1 MLNTISPDMGAR
13 FDDFKKC
20 LISEKEGGATSDY
33 YILLNAGVTDP
44 EGNRYNYHLHNKGMI
59 DSVLSAGTYLDL
71 VQALQ
76 HESEVEF
83 SSYLTSIRTVIGA
96 LQPLHKNL
104 RGNCSQTS
112 YPLANLCGALPISET
127 TTIGDLQLDPEQVK
141 RQLNANAHNFKSKRN
156 DDAKFPSFAMLR
168 IDESTPLWKLIERV
182 ESVLEGVK

>member
-33 YILLNAGVTDP
+33 YILLNTGVTDP

-96 LQPLHKNL
+96 FAATAQESS
-104 RGNCSQTS
+104 RNCSQTS
-112 YPLANLCGALPISET
+112 YPLANLLRRAA
-127 TTIGDLQLDPEQVK
+127 DQ
-141 RQLNANAHNFKSKRN
+141 RN
-156 DDAKFPSFAMLR
+156 NDHRRS
-168 IDESTPLWKLIERV
+168 ST
-182 ESVLEGVK
+182 